1 MSDEIQVI
9 IPLSIFKGVKDFTPK
24 GIADFLDKMV
34 AENSEVKTLRDKVA
48 SLQGVIG
55 GYYTALHNLLENS
68 SNEFEK
74 ARGLR
79 ELEKELLITA
89 RGIEGYCNDK

>member
-9 IPLSIFKGVKDFTPK
+9 VPLSIFKEVKDFTPK

-34 AENSEVKTLRDKVA
+34 AENNEVKTLRDRVA
-48 SLQGVIG
+48 NLQGVIG
-55 GYYTALHNLLENS
+55 SYYTALHNLLENS

-79 ELEKELLITA
+79 ELEKHMMSMTTQ
-89 RGIEGYCNDK
+89 GNN